1 MDDLVE
7 METHHLGSL
16 LNSLHT
22 STVFILRISVRKSC
36 KVVFPP
42 DIWNVKGETGV
53 TSLAMFSVFR
63 MCKFVL
69 WTVV

>member
-36 KVVFPP
+36 KVVFPQ
-42 DIWNVKGETGV
+42 IYEISRETSV
-53 TSLAMFSVFR
+53 NSLATLVYLECVNLCFE
-63 MCKFVL
+63 L
-69 WTVV
+69 

>member
-36 KVVFPP
+36 KVVFPQIYEISVGNKC
-42 DIWNVKGETGV
+42 DFVSNV
-53 TSLAMFSVFR
+53 SIFR

-69 WTVV
+69 